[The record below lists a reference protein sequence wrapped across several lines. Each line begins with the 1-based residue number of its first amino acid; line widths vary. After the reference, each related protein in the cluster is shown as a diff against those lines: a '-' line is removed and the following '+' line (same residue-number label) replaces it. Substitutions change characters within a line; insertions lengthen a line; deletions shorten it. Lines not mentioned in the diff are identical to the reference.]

1 MLGPDKA
8 GRYRFSSGLHRMSG
22 LQGGPP
28 LSTTLDVVAHEGFWH
43 LSGTSSG
50 RSRQPLAFV
59 RPRPPHLPPLTAQH
73 LCSCTAS
80 QHPRA
85 LNPSRVPARCAGL
98 SLLRVTQPCR
108 RPGSQTCHHFWTL
121 GWLLRSRVLTSQPA
135 SSPTQSLLETSF
147 LEAPGT
153 GPHSPLTPCQAAA
166 GPLAAAEGP
175 GGKCHGVGALP
186 PPLPA
191 EDSSSPCPQ
200 AVQELR
206 PAFLWAGSALR
217 PRDRPPPTT
226 RRTGPLPTSSHHPVT
241 SELPPVHPDA
251 WSPRKLAETEERAP
265 SALQPAPLV
274 GAPFLPGRVCH
285 SDVATPDKCD
295 HPVSVVSSALPPS
308 LGFSLLP
315 SQQI

>member
-1 MLGPDKA
+1 M
-8 GRYRFSSGLHRMSG
+8 
-22 LQGGPP
+22 
-28 LSTTLDVVAHEGFWH
+28 
-43 LSGTSSG
+43 
-50 RSRQPLAFV
+50 
-59 RPRPPHLPPLTAQH
+59 
-73 LCSCTAS
+73 
-80 QHPRA
+80 
-85 LNPSRVPARCAGL
+85 
-98 SLLRVTQPCR
+98 TQPCR

-175 GGKCHGVGALP
+175 GGKCHGVGALL

-226 RRTGPLPTSSHHPVT
+226 QRTGPLPTSSHHPVT
-241 SELPPVHPDA
+241 SEVRI
-251 WSPRKLAETEERAP
+251 SG
-265 SALQPAPLV
+265 LQESRHGTGL
-274 GAPFLPGRVCH
+274 GC
-285 SDVATPDKCD
+285 
-295 HPVSVVSSALPPS
+295 S
-308 LGFSLLP
+308 LGK
-315 SQQI
+315 